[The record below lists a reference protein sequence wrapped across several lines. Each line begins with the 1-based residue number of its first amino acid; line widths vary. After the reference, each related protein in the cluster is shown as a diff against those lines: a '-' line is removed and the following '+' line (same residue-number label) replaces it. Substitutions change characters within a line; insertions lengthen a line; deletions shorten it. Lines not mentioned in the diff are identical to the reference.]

1 MVHFEPS
8 RGQAAAGSAAAR
20 ADLAPVTYL
29 PGASPAE
36 QADDAADEA
45 ADERDRA
52 EKLLLQRLRGRSLSA
67 VEAEK
72 LLRSTDID
80 EEAVH
85 EILERFVELHYLDE
99 EKLADQIM
107 HSHHERKGLG
117 RSGVAAEM
125 RQRGLDADLIAEK
138 LDEMPDDEAERATE
152 LALKRVQQLDRFDD
166 ATIDRRLT
174 GFLMR
179 KGYASSVVRDA
190 VKAALA
196 SRRGSGKASTVRFR

>member
-8 RGQAAAGSAAAR
+8 PGKAGAASAAGRES
-20 ADLAPVTYL
+20 LAPVTYL

-36 QADDAADEA
+36 QADDAAEDA
-45 ADERDRA
+45 AEEREQA
-52 EKLLLQRLRGRSLSA
+52 EKLLLQRLRGRSLSI
-67 VEAEK
+67 VEAQK
-72 LLRSTDID
+72 LLRSTEID
-80 EEAVH
+80 EEAVQ
-85 EILERFVELHYLDE
+85 EILERFTELHYLDE

-125 RQRGLDADLIAEK
+125 RQRGLDAELIAEK
-138 LDEMPDDEAERATE
+138 LEEMPDDEAERATE

-196 SRRGSGKASTVRFR
+196 SRRGSGRTSTVRFR

>member
-1 MVHFEPS
+1 MVHFE
-8 RGQAAAGSAAAR
+8 AAPEKSVDRAG
-20 ADLAPVTYL
+20 LASVTYL

-36 QADDAADEA
+36 QADDIAAEA

-85 EILERFVELHYLDE
+85 EILERFTELHYLDE

-125 RQRGLDADLIAEK
+125 RQRGLGAELIAEK
-138 LDEMPDDEAERATE
+138 LEEMPDDEAERATE
-152 LALKRVQQLDRFDD
+152 LALKRVGQLDRFDD

-196 SRRGSGKASTVRFR
+196 SRRGSGRTSTVRFR

>member
-8 RGQAAAGSAAAR
+8 PGKGAAGSAA
-20 ADLAPVTYL
+20 DGGGLASVTYL

-36 QADDAADEA
+36 QADDAVEDA
-45 ADERDRA
+45 AEEREQA
-52 EKLLLQRLRGRSLSA
+52 EKMLLQRLRGRSLS
-67 VEAEK
+67 VIEAQK

-80 EEAVH
+80 EEAVQ
-85 EILERFVELHYLDE
+85 EILERFAELHYLDE

-125 RQRGLDADLIAEK
+125 RQRGLDAELIAEK
-138 LDEMPDDEAERATE
+138 IDEMPDDEAERATE

-179 KGYASSVVRDA
+179 KGYASAVVRDA

-196 SRRGSGKASTVRFR
+196 SRRGSGRVSTVRFR

>member
-8 RGQAAAGSAAAR
+8 SGRSGKAVG
-20 ADLAPVTYL
+20 DTLAPVTYL

-85 EILERFVELHYLDE
+85 EILERFAELHYLDE
-99 EKLADQIM
+99 DKLADQIM

-125 RQRGLDADLIAEK
+125 RQRGLDAELIAEK
-138 LDEMPDDEAERATE
+138 LEEMPDDEAERATE
-152 LALKRVQQLDRFDD
+152 LALKRVGQLDRFDD

-179 KGYASSVVRDA
+179 KGYASSVVRGA

>member
-8 RGQAAAGSAAAR
+8 PGKAAAGSAADR
-20 ADLAPVTYL
+20 DGLAPVTYL

-36 QADDAADEA
+36 QADDAVEDA
-45 ADERDRA
+45 AEEREQA
-52 EKLLLQRLRGRSLSA
+52 EKMLLQRLRGRSLS
-67 VEAEK
+67 VIEAQK

-80 EEAVH
+80 EEAVQ
-85 EILERFVELHYLDE
+85 EILERFAELHYLDE

-125 RQRGLDADLIAEK
+125 RQRGLDAELIAEK
-138 LDEMPDDEAERATE
+138 IDEMPDDEAERATE

-196 SRRGSGKASTVRFR
+196 SRRGSGRVSTVRFR